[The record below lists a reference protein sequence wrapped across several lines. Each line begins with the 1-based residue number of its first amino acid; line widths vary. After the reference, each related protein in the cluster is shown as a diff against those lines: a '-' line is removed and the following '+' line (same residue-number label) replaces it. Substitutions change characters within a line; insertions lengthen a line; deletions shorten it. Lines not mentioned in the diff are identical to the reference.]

1 MKSLRLKS
9 ASMVGLG
16 MLLLAILLQGQ
27 TAQLGRIDF
36 PTSGSHQAQKIFL
49 RGVLLLH
56 SFEYG
61 DALEAFRE
69 AQELD
74 PDFAM
79 AYWGETMTYNHPLW
93 RRQEPEKARAA
104 LNRFAPTPEARLVK
118 TPTDREKGYLRAV
131 EALYGEGGKLA
142 RDLAYTRAMR
152 RLAEQYPDDLEAR
165 SFYALSILGTA
176 QAERDFRIYMRAG
189 GVAEEVFARNPRH
202 PGAAHYLIHSYDDP
216 IHAPLGLRAAR
227 VYAEIAPAAPHA
239 QHMISHIY
247 VALGF
252 WDEVISANIKSFAGS
267 EERAKRKGLPIYRR
281 YHHALSW
288 LEYAY
293 LQKGQYRDARRALET
308 MEHDARQD
316 ASPEHL
322 EYFARMR
329 AAYLVHLRGRQD
341 APAGMDTAGVGISAA
356 AADLFATGL
365 SALRSGDPAAAQEA
379 LDLMKA
385 RRQSAREKPSKKQA
399 QVYAQNTPRDFA
411 AAAVLEKE
419 LEALLRLEER
429 KTEEAISLMKEA
441 TDEEDR
447 MSLEYG
453 PPDVVKP
460 SHEVFGEMLLELNRP
475 AEARRHF
482 EKALDRAPRRA
493 FSMLGLARAAALEGD
508 AETSQRIYAELRS
521 MWAGA
526 DSNLPELRKVTDALP
541 EARP

>member
-9 ASMVGLG
+9 ASMLGLG
-16 MLLLAILLQGQ
+16 MLLLAIPLQGQ

-36 PTSGSHQAQKIFL
+36 PTSGSHKAQKIFL

-93 RRQEPEKARAA
+93 RQQEPEKARAA

-316 ASPEHL
+316 ASREHL

-341 APAGMDTAGVGISAA
+341 APPGMDTAGVEISAA

-379 LDLMKA
+379 LDRMKA

-419 LEALLRLEER
+419 LEALLRLEEG

>member
-1 MKSLRLKS
+1 MKYLRLKS

-16 MLLLAILLQGQ
+16 MLLLAIPLQGQ

-69 AQELD
+69 AQERD

-79 AYWGETMTYNHPLW
+79 AYWGEAMTYNHPLW
-93 RRQEPEKARAA
+93 RQQEPEKARAA
-104 LNRFAPTPEARLVK
+104 LNRFAPTPEARLAK

-131 EALYGEGGKLA
+131 EALYGEGEKLA

-202 PGAAHYLIHSYDDP
+202 PGAVHYLIHSYDDP
-216 IHAPLGLRAAR
+216 IHAPLELRAAR
-227 VYAEIAPAAPHA
+227 VYAEIAPAAAHA

-247 VALGF
+247 VALGS

-308 MEHDARQD
+308 MEHDARQE

-322 EYFARMR
+322 GYFASMR

-379 LDLMKA
+379 LDRMKA
-385 RRQSAREKPSKKQA
+385 RRQSAREKPSKKQT

-419 LEALLRLEER
+419 LEALLRLEEG

-475 AEARRHF
+475 AEARQHF
-482 EKALDRAPRRA
+482 EKALARAPRRA
-493 FSMLGLARAAALEGD
+493 FSLLGLARAAALEGD

-526 DSNLPELRKVTDALP
+526 DSDLPELRKVTDALA